1 MGSKTTE
8 AVCYWARFYEEW
20 REMLG
25 ELAVPNEP

>member
-1 MGSKTTE
+1 MDSKTIE

-25 ELAVPNEP
+25 ELAVQDES